1 MLKVG
6 VIGYGGRIRDMLK
19 EFLKTGK
26 VERIDMSGDFG
37 QHFGG
42 DRRLAEAFIRVME
55 GESSPSTLAEGIQSV
70 SMCLAARESAEKK
83 CMVDVDFSVGK

>member
-26 VERIDMSGDFG
+26 VEKIDMSGDFG

-42 DRRLAEAFIRVME
+42 DRRLAEAFIRVMK
-55 GESSPSTLAEGIQSV
+55 GENSPSTLAEGILSV
-70 SMCLAARESAEKK
+70 SMCLAAKESAEKHEFR
-83 CMVDVDFSVGK
+83 DVDFKI